1 MTGPSDTNGSPDA
14 EDRCGAPTADG
25 DPCRR
30 GPNCPYHQQ
39 SEAPDT
45 GRPTKLTRERQERIA
60 AMLEEGHSISAAAR
74 ANGIS
79 HETYHSWIRKGE
91 KQEEGVY
98 AEFSDRMSRA
108 RAEGERRYIQKA
120 QEAAIQ
126 SKNASVLL
134 KMAQLQY
141 PNSWSQE
148 SAKSKVSRENST
160 GLTVYLSSADEKQSD
175 TSEFKLTPSD
185 EDSRQ

>member
-1 MTGPSDTNGSPDA
+1 MTCPGDEDGAPDDV
-14 EDRCGAPTADG
+14 DRCGAPTTDG

-39 SEAPDT
+39 PEPPDS

-60 AMLEEGHSISAAAR
+60 AMLEEGHSISAATR

-79 HETYHSWIRKGE
+79 HETYHSWGRKGE
-91 KQEEGVY
+91 NQEEGVY

-108 RAEGERRYIQKA
+108 RAEGERQYIEKA

-126 SKNASVLL
+126 SKNASALL

-141 PNSWSQE
+141 PKSWGDRSEQRTQE
-148 SAKSKVSRENST
+148 S
-160 GLTVYLSSADEKQSD
+160 GLNVYL
-175 TSEFKLTPSD
+175 TSKEPESKIEEYKLQP
-185 EDSRQ
+185 EDPE